1 MNVPSDCRIASID
14 SDHAMILPHDAN
26 PKPDGIS
33 ERTTYLKAKCA
44 QAGAA
49 AVSTVRMHG
58 QSIMRVFIDAM
69 MRLAGL
75 IRGIDVDDD
84 ERQII

>member
-1 MNVPSDCRIASID
+1 
-14 SDHAMILPHDAN
+14 
-26 PKPDGIS
+26 
-33 ERTTYLKAKCA
+33 
-44 QAGAA
+44 
-49 AVSTVRMHG
+49 MHG